1 METQQLL
8 PLATILLLGAFHGI
22 NPGMGWLF
30 AVALGMQERRM
41 RAVWQALIP
50 LTLGHGLAI
59 GAVVLVAAFAG
70 LAVPSASLKLPV
82 AVTLAALGV
91 YRLVR
96 HAHFAGAGMRV
107 GMRGLTVWSFL
118 MATCH
123 GAGLM
128 VLPVFLGMTATGPR
142 RELSRAGRRFKRRG
156 GRRGCNI
163 RPWRRLPHRDCGS
176 GVAGVRESRG
186 WHPAKSVVQPRCGLG
201 GRADRDRRSDC
212 PAVDAASQDAT
223 PSQSHVSA

>member
-59 GAVVLVAAFAG
+59 GVVVLVAAFAG

-91 YRLVR
+91 YRLGG
-96 HAHFAGAGMRV
+96 HAPLAGAG
-107 GMRGLTVWSFL
+107 
-118 MATCH
+118 
-123 GAGLM
+123 
-128 VLPVFLGMTATGPR
+128 
-142 RELSRAGRRFKRRG
+142 KRRG
-156 GRRGCNI
+156 VRG
-163 RPWRRLPHRDCGS
+163 
-176 GVAGVRESRG
+176 
-186 WHPAKSVVQPRCGLG
+186 
-201 GRADRDRRSDC
+201 
-212 PAVDAASQDAT
+212 AT
-223 PSQSHVSA
+223 VGQA